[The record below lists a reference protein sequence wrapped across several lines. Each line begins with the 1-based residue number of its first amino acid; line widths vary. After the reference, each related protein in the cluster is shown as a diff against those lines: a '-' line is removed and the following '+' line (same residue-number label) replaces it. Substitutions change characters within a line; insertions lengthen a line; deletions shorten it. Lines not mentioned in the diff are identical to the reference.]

1 MKITHRILVAVVLA
15 AGLPALAQEGKETLS
30 FDEAL
35 ATALQNNPALEAA
48 AYEEKAA
55 VQERRA
61 AIGLRMPQINVT
73 GAYAYLGKDIGI
85 DLNDKKNA
93 VKGAAET
100 ILGSGVV
107 PPEMIPTISGLINPL
122 FSADWQLTLQDRS
135 LGFVGGEVTLPLYL
149 GGKINTANRAARIN
163 EQTAVEQG
171 NQTRNALVSEL
182 VERYFGLTLAR
193 QVVEVRQQV
202 VDGVR
207 RHLEDAMALEKSGM
221 IAHSELLYVQFKMT
235 EAERELQNARLQVET
250 IASALNNTLG
260 EETKCRPVTAMFIL
274 DELEGVAYYQDLARK
289 HSPLLNQV
297 SLKRKLAEEGVKLQR
312 SAFMP
317 QVAAMGGA
325 MFYNYQVTGLVP
337 RWAVGIGVNIKLFD
351 GLNREYKYS
360 AARHTARRVGALEQ
374 KAGQDIAV
382 LVEKLYN
389 QMENYRNQMASIDAS
404 LDFATEYLKVQNAAF
419 LEGMSSSS
427 ELIDAELNLAK
438 VRTERLQA
446 AYNYDLMLARL
457 LEASGISDEFASY
470 IHRPDARQVLFVREK

>member
-1 MKITHRILVAVVLA
+1 MKIAPRILA
-15 AGLPALAQEGKETLS
+15 AALLLSGLSAYGQQAKQTLS

-35 ATALQNNPALEAA
+35 AAALQNNPALEAA
-48 AYEEKAA
+48 VYEEKAA
-55 VQERRA
+55 MQERRA
-61 AIGLRMPQINVT
+61 AIGLRMPQINLS
-73 GAYAYLGKDIGI
+73 GAYAYLGKDIGL
-85 DLNDKKNA
+85 DLNDKKGA
-93 VKGAAET
+93 LKGAAET

-122 FSADWQLTLQDRS
+122 FSADWKLTLQDRS
-135 LGFVGGEVTLPLYL
+135 LGFIGGEVTLPLYL

-163 EQTAVEQG
+163 EQTAVEQS

-207 RHLEDAMALEKSGM
+207 RHLEDAEALEKSGM

-235 EAERELQNARLQVET
+235 EAERELQNARLQAET
-250 IASALNNTLG
+250 VASALNNTLG
-260 EETKCRPVTAMFIL
+260 EETACQPVTSMFIL

-289 HSPLLNQV
+289 YSPLLNQV

-312 SAFMP
+312 SAFLP

-325 MFYNYQVTGLVP
+325 MFY
-337 RWAVGIGVNIKLFD
+337 

-404 LDFATEYLKVQNAAF
+404 LDFASEYLKVQNAAF
-419 LEGMSSSS
+419 LAGMASSS

-457 LEASGISDEFASY
+457 LEAAGVSDEFASY
-470 IHRPDARQVLFVREK
+470 IRRPDARQVLFVREK

>member
-171 NQTRNALVSEL
+171 NQTRNA
-182 VERYFGLTLAR
+182 
-193 QVVEVRQQV
+193 
-202 VDGVR
+202 
-207 RHLEDAMALEKSGM
+207 
-221 IAHSELLYVQFKMT
+221 
-235 EAERELQNARLQVET
+235 
-250 IASALNNTLG
+250 LG

-470 IHRPDARQVLFVREK
+470 IRRPDARQVLFVREK